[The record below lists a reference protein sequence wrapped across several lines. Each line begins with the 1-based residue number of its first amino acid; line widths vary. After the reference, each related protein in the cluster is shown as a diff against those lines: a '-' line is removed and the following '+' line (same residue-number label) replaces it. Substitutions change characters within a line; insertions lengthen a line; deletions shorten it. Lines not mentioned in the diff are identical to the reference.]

1 MIRRPPRSTR
11 TDTLFPYPTLFR
23 SSNALSPQWAGT
35 PGWGSAYKLS
45 GQAAIGWSYKF
56 DKKGKKFANGLP
68 VTGAYLTGVKVYD
81 PRLDST
87 FPGGSGSCRLG
98 DESTYVYS
106 ENPALHAGTYAYGR
120 YQNGKRTF
128 GIGLPADGIDW
139 AVVAAWA
146 TVCERTE

>member
-1 MIRRPPRSTR
+1 MC
-11 TDTLFPYPTLFR
+11 
-23 SSNALSPQWAGT
+23 ALVTGVQTCALPIS

-56 DKKGKKFANGLP
+56 DKKGKKVANGLP

-98 DESTYVYS
+98 NEATYVYS
-106 ENPALHAGTYAYGR
+106 ENPALHAGNYAYGR
-120 YQNGKRTF
+120 YHNGKRTF

-139 AVVAAWA
+139 PIVAAWA
-146 TVCERTE
+146 KDRQSPRLNSSHYCASRM